1 MTTDQFIAKLNR
13 QIESIIKDDKPL
25 QIAVRDI
32 MALQSQR
39 IFRKGLNSS
48 EAAIGQ
54 YVKKPIY
61 VPLLDS
67 PKSFTPKGKPEVAK
81 KIKNRK
87 TGYFTSWLAYKETI
101 GKNKNIKTVDLSF
114 RGDLHR
120 NWANAAI
127 EEPAKAIKIN
137 QHNYITRLSVLNQNK
152 VERYGKVFNLTTKER
167 SIFLVRIQQELA
179 KALK

>member
-1 MTTDQFIAKLNR
+1 MTTDQFIAKMNSK
-13 QIESIIKDDKPL
+13 IEAIIKEDKPL
-25 QIAVRDI
+25 MIAVRDI
-32 MALQSQR
+32 MALQSLR

-54 YVKKPIY
+54 YKKKPIY

-67 PKSFTPKGKPEVAK
+67 PKSFTPKGKPGAPK
-81 KIKNRK
+81 KKDRK
-87 TGYFTSWLAYKETI
+87 TGYFTSWLAYKEVI
-101 GKNKNIKTVDLSF
+101 GRNKNVKTVDLFF

-120 NWANAAI
+120 NWANGEI
-127 EEPAKAIKIN
+127 TDQAKAIKIN
-137 QHNYITRLSVLNQNK
+137 QHNYITRLSILNQNK
-152 VERYGKVFNLTTKER
+152 VERYGKVFNLSVKER